1 MLSELPPMIP
11 SFLVLNIPM
20 NLLQSRKRVRQRA
33 PRFREFHLH
42 STKRN
47 SSSLA
52 GARWDIRFL
61 KRFGEIFQDNLQR
74 REENLNK
81 RCHSKDGVA
90 FFVLEISSLH
100 NAASPAIPTD
110 SCEASVVRSTLPLM
124 FCVCLSQ

>member
-20 NLLQSRKRVRQRA
+20 NRPQSRKRVRQRA

-52 GARWDIRFL
+52 GSRWDIRFL
-61 KRFGEIFQDNLQR
+61 KRFGEIYQDNLQR

-100 NAASPAIPTD
+100 NAASPTIPTD

-124 FCVCLSQ
+124 FCACLSP